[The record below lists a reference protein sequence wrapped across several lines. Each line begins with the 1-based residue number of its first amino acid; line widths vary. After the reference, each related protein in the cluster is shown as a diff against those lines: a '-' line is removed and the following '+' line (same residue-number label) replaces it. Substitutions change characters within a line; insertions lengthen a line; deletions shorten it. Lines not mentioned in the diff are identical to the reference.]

1 MPTQCNPDA
10 LLFAHVEGCS
20 VVASFNGGAITFRR
34 APEPAPTFLAPA
46 RPTALAADFPPC
58 RLPRLPC
65 AAQWRGEA
73 RRCGAGADAE
83 PTFPCRRP
91 TVLSM
96 ALGIAG
102 RHEVV

>member
-10 LLFAHVEGCS
+10 LLFAPVEGCS

-65 AAQWRGEA
+65 AARSIQAGSEA
-73 RRCGAGADAE
+73 PLERIRE
-83 PTFPCRRP
+83 
-91 TVLSM
+91 
-96 ALGIAG
+96 ALI
-102 RHEVV
+102 